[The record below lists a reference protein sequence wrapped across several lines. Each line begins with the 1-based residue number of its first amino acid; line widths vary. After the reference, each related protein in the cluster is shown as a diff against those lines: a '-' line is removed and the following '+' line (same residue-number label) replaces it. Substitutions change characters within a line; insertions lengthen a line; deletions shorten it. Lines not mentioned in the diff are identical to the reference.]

1 MQKRGVCQGGKGGAL
16 ALAPPSAGVLPAG
29 RRTERG
35 RPKAAPWGTIFPD
48 PISFDSAKRNGVGPP
63 KKSAV
68 LVLRCVPFND
78 RRIRAGYTKHPL
90 PLPLHNAMFPCT
102 HPNRLRLVCL
112 AFPADAPS
120 RCTAAAG
127 ADKSEHSVGPP
138 GHAPGAEVTALPILR
153 AA

>member
-1 MQKRGVCQGGKGGAL
+1 MGASKGWRLWGCVFPDPISRAT
-16 ALAPPSAGVLPAG
+16 AKAPPLTVSRTASLRDFPSALHL
-29 RRTERG
+29 
-35 RPKAAPWGTIFPD
+35 GTYFPD

-120 RCTAAAG
+120 RCAAATG
-127 ADKSEHSVGPP
+127 VDRSGHSVGSP
-138 GHAPGAEVTALPILR
+138 VMRLVRRSRLFR
-153 AA
+153 F